1 MDTDTV
7 KTDRPLLSAVKL
19 GQTEQV
25 SRLLNEGYD
34 IALTDEKGRSPL
46 MIAVQQ
52 NDFVLVKKLLAFGA
66 DVNQRDETQLTPF
79 ICAAANGFDEIVSD
93 ILQSERADLASDNRF
108 GGTALLPSSEK
119 GYLRTVQLCLDA
131 GVPVNHVNRLSWSAL
146 LEAVILGDGGF
157 LYKDV
162 IRELVQHQADVTQ
175 LDDTGKNALDYARE
189 TANEELLAIL
199 KKKEIETS
207 VFHEVRTY
215 LRNNEL
221 LQALNILEVQ
231 DQTDLEVLYYLGYTY
246 QRLKDYPTA
255 IACYE
260 KAWRHDTQFA
270 FYVGNSY
277 RMAGETDKALQ
288 TYDQAIKTDKS
299 FFYRYH
305 KSNFL
310 RELGRHE
317 EAVKMMDD
325 LLDDYPE
332 RVDFYFHKANSLR
345 SLNRHQEAVEA
356 MERAIQLNP
365 ENPLF
370 SEHRAQSLQLVKN

>member
-1 MDTDTV
+1 MDTTKVDQT
-7 KTDRPLLSAVKL
+7 LFQAIKL
-19 GQTEQV
+19 EQTEQV
-25 SRLLNEGYD
+25 QQLLNEGCD
-34 IALTDEKGRSPL
+34 VSVTDEWGRSPL
-46 MIAVQQ
+46 MVAVQS
-52 NDFVLVKKLLAFGA
+52 NHLSMVKELLIFGA
-66 DVNQRDETQLTPF
+66 DVNQRDHTLLTPF
-79 ICAAANGFDEIVSD
+79 ICAAANGFDNIVSA
-93 ILQSERADLASDNRF
+93 IIQSGRADLASVNRF

-119 GYLRTVQLCLDA
+119 GYLRTVQLCLAA

-157 LYKDV
+157 LYQDV
-162 IRELVQHQADVTQ
+162 IRELIQHHADIAQ
-175 LDDTGKNALDYARE
+175 IDDTGKNAHDYAKE
-189 TANEELLAIL
+189 TANEKLISIVEKQEVEELI
-199 KKKEIETS
+199 
-207 VFHEVRTY
+207 FHEVRTY
-215 LRNNEL
+215 LRKGKLN
-221 LQALNILEVQ
+221 QALNVLEAQ
-231 DQTDLEVLYYLGYTY
+231 DQTNLEVLYYLGYTY

-255 IACYE
+255 IDYYE
-260 KAWRHDTQFA
+260 KGLEQDEQFA
-270 FYVGNSY
+270 FYIGNSY
-277 RMAGETDKALQ
+277 RMIGEIDRALQ
-288 TYDQAIKTDKS
+288 IYDQAIKTDQG

-325 LLDDYPE
+325 LLKDYPR

-345 SLNRHQEAVEA
+345 SLNRHQEAIEA